1 MLARVTLIGWV
12 YEKTLDYLEDGTCV
26 LKLIVKTGPNGP
38 NGKNINHYY
47 YHRVIFFDPTAERAL
62 RYDEIVD
69 KGTLVYIEGNLTY
82 RTVEIDKVKRR
93 LTSIRLERLRVLRQ
107 PTKAKDEVAEVE
119 NFEKRLGKE
128 LEIIEEEDI
137 PF

>member
-1 MLARVTLIGWV
+1 MLARVILIGWV

-38 NGKNINHYY
+38 NGKNINNYY

-62 RYDEIVD
+62 RYDELVD
-69 KGTLVYIEGNLTY
+69 KGTLVYVEGSLTY

-93 LTSIRLERLRVLRQ
+93 FTSIRLEKLRVLRQ
-107 PTKAKDEVAEVE
+107 PTKTKDEIAEIE
-119 NFEKRLGKE
+119 DFEKRVEKE
-128 LEIIEEEDI
+128 LKSIEEEEI

>member
-26 LKLIVKTGPNGP
+26 LRLIVKTGPNGP
-38 NGKNINHYY
+38 SNKNINSYY

-62 RYDEIVD
+62 RYDELID
-69 KGTLVYIEGNLTY
+69 KGTLVYIEGSLTY

-93 LTSIRLERLRVLRQ
+93 ITSIRLERLRVLKQ
-107 PTKAKDEVAEVE
+107 PTKAKDEIDEIE
-119 NFEKRLGKE
+119 DFDRKLEKE
-128 LEIIEEEDI
+128 LKSIEEEEI

>member
-26 LKLIVKTGPNGP
+26 FKLIVKTGPNGP
-38 NGKNINHYY
+38 NGKNINSYY
-47 YHRVIFFDPTAERAL
+47 FHKVIFFDPTAERAL
-62 RYDEIVD
+62 RYDELID
-69 KGTLVYIEGNLTY
+69 KGTLVYIEGSLTY

-93 LTSIRLERLRVLRQ
+93 FTSIRLEKLRVLRQ
-107 PTKAKDEVAEVE
+107 PTRTKDEPAEIE
-119 NFEKRLGKE
+119 DFEKRVEKE
-128 LEIIEEEDI
+128 LKSIEEEEI